1 MSSDPRAPGN
11 EPIPL
16 LYGPE
21 ADTADA
27 VPLVTPS
34 EEEMGRHVAAQMAKA
49 DAARQAVQL
58 QKMGTSGR
66 TSGRTSE
73 RMSGRTPGRMSGRTP
88 GLALGDAVL
97 AAAPI
102 SAERTARLAAL
113 NPVVPGQPAPPIDDD
128 KPLPLPPLPTVAA
141 ARPVA
146 GNTGNIL
153 SNTPSKTPSKT
164 PSDVVDT
171 LPVGHLAPE
180 PQPQQVGRYLVQ
192 KRLGRGSMA
201 AVYRANDPQMG
212 RDMAIKLLNA
222 SVCEDEELRL
232 RFLQQA
238 RAAVSLSHPNIVTV
252 HDVAEIDARA
262 YVAMELVDGQPLSV
276 RLEEEGALPLPE
288 VISIGLQLARAL
300 EYAAGRG
307 IAHHGIKPGNIM
319 LLAAG
324 PGDDPKIKVT
334 DFGIARIWPSAPI
347 APNAP
352 NTPVSPF
359 AAVAKAAN
367 APGRHLQ
374 QGTVPGSLQYLS
386 PEQTR
391 GEAADGRSDLFSA
404 GVLLYQMLAGVRPF
418 RADSPVA
425 LAACIAN
432 DTPPPLPQK
441 RPDVPPALRR
451 VVERCLAKQPEQRY
465 ASAKDLA
472 EALLRVQGEVEAAER
487 VRSQPRQVP
496 LRVKWAAALALVVTV
511 VMALTAGLVAQR
523 QYAALMAQ
531 VGEHGRSM
539 AGLVAAQ
546 HAGQVLGEE
555 WNSIDAQVQE
565 VMRTGSVE
573 RLIVVDA
580 AGLVRVSSLPALVGQ
595 SYQPEGQAL
604 PELSAEGTT
613 VRRFSSQGQSLLGF
627 DAPVLFQGKPLG
639 RVLLGLAE
647 APLTQVARQSVMLL
661 LLLAGVTVLAVAVAV
676 YFLANWFVRPLRT
689 LADAMAEIG
698 KGRLAHRIAEPRN
711 DEFGQLYQSF
721 DAMAQ
726 ALQRRNAGADPDST
740 TRKR

>member
-21 ADTADA
+21 ADSADA

-58 QKMGTSGR
+58 QERGTSGRMSGR
-66 TSGRTSE
+66 TSGRMSGRMSE
-73 RMSGRTPGRMSGRTP
+73 RMSELKT
-88 GLALGDAVL
+88 GLASGDAVL

-113 NPVVPGQPAPPIDDD
+113 NPVVPGQPAPSIDDD
-128 KPLPLPPLPTVAA
+128 KPLPLPPPPTVAT

-146 GNTGNIL
+146 GNTGNID
-153 SNTPSKTPSKT
+153 SNIHSKTHSRT
-164 PSDVVDT
+164 PSDVVNT

-212 RDMAIKLLNA
+212 RDVAIKLLNA

-252 HDVAEIDARA
+252 HDVAEIDTRA

-334 DFGIARIWPSAPI
+334 DFGIAQIWPI
-347 APNAP
+347 A
-352 NTPVSPF
+352 PF

-613 VRRFSSQGQSLLGF
+613 VRRFSSQEQSLLGF

-740 TRKR
+740 TRK

>member
-1 MSSDPRAPGN
+1 
-11 EPIPL
+11 
-16 LYGPE
+16 
-21 ADTADA
+21 
-27 VPLVTPS
+27 
-34 EEEMGRHVAAQMAKA
+34 
-49 DAARQAVQL
+49 
-58 QKMGTSGR
+58 
-66 TSGRTSE
+66 
-73 RMSGRTPGRMSGRTP
+73 
-88 GLALGDAVL
+88 
-97 AAAPI
+97 
-102 SAERTARLAAL
+102 
-113 NPVVPGQPAPPIDDD
+113 
-128 KPLPLPPLPTVAA
+128 
-141 ARPVA
+141 
-146 GNTGNIL
+146 
-153 SNTPSKTPSKT
+153 
-164 PSDVVDT
+164 
-171 LPVGHLAPE
+171 
-180 PQPQQVGRYLVQ
+180 
-192 KRLGRGSMA
+192 
-201 AVYRANDPQMG
+201 
-212 RDMAIKLLNA
+212 
-222 SVCEDEELRL
+222 
-232 RFLQQA
+232 
-238 RAAVSLSHPNIVTV
+238 
-252 HDVAEIDARA
+252 
-262 YVAMELVDGQPLSV
+262 V

-334 DFGIARIWPSAPI
+334 DFGIAQIWPI
-347 APNAP
+347 A
-352 NTPVSPF
+352 PF

-432 DTPPPLPQK
+432 DTPPPLAQK

-465 ASAKDLA
+465 ASANDLA

-487 VRSQPRQVP
+487 VRSRPRQVP